1 MTLIRS
7 CLFGL
12 LAAALLY
19 SCDFFKKELPSE
31 PVARVNDN
39 YLFKEDIASLIQPNT
54 SPEDSVLIVTNY
66 INRWA
71 TQQLLIG
78 QARLNLPESQLA
90 DYDQLVL
97 DYKNDLY
104 TKGYKNAAVARQLD
118 SSITELVYREYYDK
132 NKESFILK
140 ERLLKLRYIYLG
152 LDFNEMNQVEQQLKS
167 FDSDDKE
174 ALEEIAYQ
182 FNRYYLNDST
192 WVRQDA
198 LLMEIPLIAVKS
210 NAEKLKKSNFVR
222 LQDTIGVYLIQ
233 VEDALDKGDDAP
245 LDYVRPTIQQII
257 LNKRKLDLIK
267 QLEADLTKDAI
278 KNNDFEIYE

>member
-1 MTLIRS
+1 MPLKSPLFIG
-7 CLFGL
+7 LLAFGL
-12 LAAALLY
+12 LT

-39 YLFKEDIASLIQPNT
+39 YLFKEDLVSLIQPNT
-54 SPEDSVLIVTNY
+54 SAEDSILIVNNY

-71 TQQLLIG
+71 TQQLLID

-104 TKGYKNAAVARQLD
+104 TKGYKNAAVSRQLD
-118 SSITELVYREYYDK
+118 SSITAATYQEYYQK

-140 ERLLKLRYIYLG
+140 ERLLKLRYIYVG
-152 LDFNEMNQVEQQLKS
+152 NEFKTTEEVARQLER
-167 FDSDDKE
+167 FEPDDIA
-174 ALEEIAYQ
+174 ALEEIAFQ

-192 WVRQDA
+192 WVKQDA
-198 LLMEIPLIAVKS
+198 LQLEIPLIAVKS

-222 LQDTIGVYLIQ
+222 LQDSIGVYLVQ
-233 VEDALDKGDDAP
+233 VQDALERGDDAP
-245 LDYVRPTIQQII
+245 LEYVRPTIQQII

-267 QLEADLTKDAI
+267 KLEADLTKDAI
-278 KNNDFEIYE
+278 KNNDFEIYQ

>member
-1 MTLIRS
+1 MPLKSPLFIG
-7 CLFGL
+7 LLAFGL
-12 LAAALLY
+12 LT

-39 YLFKEDIASLIQPNT
+39 YLFKEDLVSLIQPNT
-54 SPEDSVLIVTNY
+54 SAEDSILIVNNY

-71 TQQLLIG
+71 TQQLLID

-97 DYKNDLY
+97 DYTNDLY
-104 TKGYKNAAVARQLD
+104 TNGYKNAAVSRQLD
-118 SSITELVYREYYDK
+118 SSITAATYQEYYQK

-140 ERLLKLRYIYLG
+140 ERLLKLRYIYVG
-152 LDFNEMNQVEQQLKS
+152 NEFKTTEEVARQLER
-167 FDSDDKE
+167 FEPDDIA
-174 ALEEIAYQ
+174 ALEEIAFQ

-192 WVRQDA
+192 WVKQDA
-198 LLMEIPLIAVKS
+198 LQLEIPLIAVKS

-222 LQDTIGVYLIQ
+222 LQDSIGVYLVQ
-233 VEDALDKGDDAP
+233 VQDALERGDDAP
-245 LDYVRPTIQQII
+245 LEYVRPTIQQII

-267 QLEADLTKDAI
+267 KLEADLTKDAI
-278 KNNDFEIYE
+278 KNNDFEIYQ

>member
-1 MTLIRS
+1 MSFNYS
-7 CLFGL
+7 CFFGL
-12 LAAALLY
+12 LLAGSIG
-19 SCDFFKKELPSE
+19 SCDFFKKELPSD

-39 YLFKEDIASLIQPNT
+39 YLFKEDLINLIEPNT
-54 SPEDSVLIVTNY
+54 SAEDSVLIVNNY

-71 TQQLLIG
+71 TQQLLID
-78 QARLNLPESQLA
+78 QAKLNLPESQLA
-90 DYDQLVL
+90 TYDQLVL

-118 SSITELVYREYYDK
+118 SSITDQVYQQYYEK

-152 LDFNEMNQVEQQLKS
+152 QEFNEKDQIERQIKS
-167 FDSDDKE
+167 FSPEDQI

-182 FNRYYLNDST
+182 FNKYYLNDST

-198 LLMEIPLIAVKS
+198 LLSEIPLIAVKS

-222 LQDTIGVYLIQ
+222 LQDSIGVYLIQ
-233 VEDALDKGDDAP
+233 VQDALEKGDDAP

-267 QLEADLTKDAI
+267 QLEADITKDAI
-278 KNNDFEIYE
+278 KNNDFEIYK